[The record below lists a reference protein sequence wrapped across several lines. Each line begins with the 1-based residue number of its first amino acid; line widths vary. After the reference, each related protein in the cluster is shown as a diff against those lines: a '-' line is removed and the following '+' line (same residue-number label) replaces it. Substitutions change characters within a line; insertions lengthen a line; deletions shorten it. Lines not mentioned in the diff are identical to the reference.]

1 MYHASKHASKLLEA
15 AICQCGQIRRGY
27 AMMRLVDYM
36 RSEGLDVQASGGV
49 LRNGANGFDGFD
61 EHGDGN
67 FLQKKHQAKSPRRG
81 NPARKRV
88 SIYANPDIFAETAQ
102 KTHILPASSQLPNTK
117 KGNVDSIEAV
127 TVLAL
132 AVDRMV
138 RGEVDLMETVEVIS
152 KMLDGRKASAV
163 CEMIEILRHRTPS
176 AIGSEHLATLQS
188 NVLWIGWK
196 SMQSRVA
203 STLKNKHYTHADLA
217 KFVERVKQPNLS
229 KALDVVDPA
238 SYQWPRFMVQ
248 FTLRRYCNSR
258 LAAYALCRWFSI
270 LFPRQ
275 KGNILM
281 QQKMVIRVTTVISKW
296 LPELLPTVLGIA
308 LDPAHHKGTPLDSI
322 LLNQLLW
329 ICARFGCATTPRE
342 TELIIQA
349 QGVIVDYMTR
359 NDLLLDT
366 KGYLAIA
373 YVVRED
379 SPERALAFL
388 KIIKT
393 HTYPYSLSEVRALK
407 SAYPEL
413 SIPKDRI
420 EVINANHG
428 IVQQNLSFQGRFP
441 YLHGVKALELLMA
454 KTSDQALS
462 VFDTIPH
469 PNGLL
474 WALLLKQLRRLRD
487 LPFATMDMLWAKI
500 RGQAHKNPNLI
511 TPYLL
516 SQVVMGYRTM
526 AQAMKVMADYPELVD
541 IGFLKHYLKVASN
554 DNRLWVGDPEE
565 QARLDESGYTRRH
578 STNHES
584 YSTSRGLDLTRQVV
598 AVMEHRPRPVL
609 NAMLAGE
616 LYYGAPEKMWA
627 IYMDMLDRQG
637 YEPDAWTLYYMCKA
651 AATRPTLRWDGL
663 FAAQRMS
670 VEFKH
675 WVRGA
680 YIDGGDSDHL
690 LKLFPSPALFHQYI
704 VMIGKADYQD
714 DLLEVLPW
722 MQRIGFTPDK
732 LCLSALITYSDN
744 GQFLLKHGR
753 VSGAGGEWPTEIEL
767 KMYQNSQKAPK
778 QP

>member
-1 MYHASKHASKLLEA
+1 
-15 AICQCGQIRRGY
+15 
-27 AMMRLVDYM
+27 MMRLVDYM
-36 RSEGLDVQASGGV
+36 RAEGLNVQASSGV
-49 LRNGANGFDGFD
+49 LRNGANGFDGYD
-61 EHGDGN
+61 EHGDGD
-67 FLQKKHQAKSPRRG
+67 FAQKKHQTEKSKRG

-88 SIYANPDIFAETAQ
+88 SIYANPDVFAETAQ
-102 KTHILPASSQLPNTK
+102 GTQQLPVSSQLPSTK
-117 KGNVDSIEAV
+117 KGNVDSMETA

-138 RGEVDLMETVEVIS
+138 QGKVDLMETVEVIS
-152 KMLDGRKASAV
+152 KMLDGSKASAV

-176 AIGSEHLATLQS
+176 GTGSELLAALQS
-188 NVLWIGWK
+188 NVSWIGWK
-196 SMQSRVA
+196 SMRSRVA

-217 KFVERVKQPNLS
+217 KFVERVKQPKLS
-229 KALDVVDPA
+229 EALDVLDPA
-238 SYQWPRFMVQ
+238 NYQWPRFMVQ

-275 KGNILM
+275 KGNTLM
-281 QQKMVIRVTTVISKW
+281 QQKMVIRVTTVIAKW

-308 LDPAHHKGTPLDSI
+308 LDSTHHKGTPLDSA

-329 ICARFGCATTPRE
+329 ICARFGCVTTPRE

-349 QGVIVDYMTR
+349 QGIIVDHMTR
-359 NDLLLDT
+359 HHLLLDT

-388 KIIKT
+388 KIIKM

-407 SAYPEL
+407 SANPGIN
-413 SIPKDRI
+413 IPNDRI
-420 EVINANHG
+420 EILNANHG

-441 YLHGVKALELLMA
+441 YLHGVNALELLMT

-474 WALLLKQLRRLRD
+474 WALLLKQLRRLDD
-487 LPFATMDMLWAKI
+487 LPLATMDMLWAKI
-500 RGQAHKNPNLI
+500 RGQARKNPNLI

-526 AQAMKVMADYPELVD
+526 ARAIKIMAEYPEFVD

-554 DNRLWVGDPEE
+554 DNRLWVSDPEE
-565 QARLDESGYTRRH
+565 QARLEESGYTRRRGA
-578 STNHES
+578 NNEL
-584 YSTSRGLDLTRQVV
+584 YSTSRGLDLTRQIV
-598 AVMEHRPRPVL
+598 AVMEHRPRPIL

-627 IYMDMLDRQG
+627 IYTDMLDSQG
-637 YEPDAWTLYYMCKA
+637 YEPDTWTLYYMCKA

-663 FAAQRMS
+663 FAAQRMT

-704 VMIGKADYQD
+704 AMIGKAGYQD

-753 VSGAGGEWPTEIEL
+753 VSGVGDEWPTEIEL
-767 KMYQNSQKAPK
+767 KMYQTSHNASK
-778 QP
+778 QS